1 MTKGLLGGILGDE
14 DEKPEVEAPEALA
27 SAEAFACAVAAKLA
41 GNDPG
46 VARKTEEF
54 LSDQSQLL
62 KVQKKHLED
71 EHALRVAHLRNQLR
85 EENVRRFG
93 LRLRVGFQFFIVLFA
108 SVIGI
113 GLAVMIYDA
122 IHSRSVIV
130 DPFDAPA
137 SLAEKGLTGRVVA
150 AGVLD
155 RLTQLQVATR
165 IAAQKRE
172 ISSAWTN
179 EIAIDVP
186 ETGLSIGQIERILKT
201 RFGHDQHINGDL
213 VKTDSTGFALTV
225 RGVGVLPKTFSDQK
239 GDLDALLSQAAEYV
253 YGESQPGLFVHY
265 LTNDVARYDD
275 AIAFAKSHLA
285 KASVDDQPL
294 LLNYWANALASRGDP
309 QGEAQALPLYK
320 EAVRIKPDYWTGY
333 DNIMFALSELGD
345 EEGVLPVG
353 QQMMKLAGGRP
364 GKADEN
370 DYVIYDEE
378 VYNLQAARASYL
390 ADFAAT
396 GGTISSALAAEVLN
410 LAQLDVQLHEVDTAR
425 LRLTTAVWD
434 PKSHPDVAQAYYVQA
449 LLAEEI
455 GDLSKAAKYW
465 DDYAEMYADPVVA
478 TGIPASMCWAASTYQ
493 KTAQPT
499 KADAALEGP
508 MKAIGIGTYVDCYR
522 FKGDVLELRGD
533 WAGAQE
539 WYAKAVKL
547 GPSIPSGYYSWGVA
561 LAKHGDPNGAAAKFK
576 DANQKGPHWADPLK
590 AWGDV
595 LAKQGKTKEALDKYD
610 EALKYA
616 PAWKQLK
623 ETREAAAKVTR

>member
-1 MTKGLLGGILGDE
+1 MAKGILGGILGDE
-14 DEKPEVEAPEALA
+14 EEKPEVEAPEALA
-27 SAEAFACAVAAKLA
+27 GAEAFASAVAAKLA
-41 GNDPG
+41 GNDPE
-46 VARKTEEF
+46 VARKTVDF
-54 LSDQSQLL
+54 LNEQTQLL
-62 KVQKKHLED
+62 KVQKEHLED
-71 EHALRVAHLRNQLR
+71 EHALRLAHLRHELG
-85 EENVRRFG
+85 EENIRRFG
-93 LRLRVGFQFFIVLFA
+93 LRLRVGVQLFVVLFA
-108 SVIGI
+108 TVIGI
-113 GLAVMIYDA
+113 GVAIMIRDAVT
-122 IHSRSVIV
+122 SRSVIV

-155 RLTQLQVATR
+155 RLIQLQVATR

-186 ETGLSIGQIERILKT
+186 ETGLSLGQIERILKT

-213 VKTDSTGFALTV
+213 VKTDSTGLALTV
-225 RGVGVLPKTFSDQK
+225 RGAGVLPKTFSDQK
-239 GDLDALLSQAAEYV
+239 GDLDALQSQAAEYV

-285 KASVDDQPL
+285 KANVDDQPL
-294 LLNYWANALASRGDP
+294 LLNYWANAISSRGDLH
-309 QGEAQALPLYK
+309 GEAQALPLYK

-333 DNIMFALSELGD
+333 DNIMFALSALGD

-370 DYVIYDEE
+370 DYVTYDEE
-378 VYNLQAARASYL
+378 VYNLRASRAGYL

-396 GGTISSALAAEVLN
+396 GGTSLSAAEVLFI
-410 LAQLDVQLHEVDTAR
+410 AQLDVQLHEVDTAR

-434 PKSHPDVAQAYYVQA
+434 PKSHMDVAQAYYAQA

-478 TGIPASMCWAASTYQ
+478 TGTPTFMCWAAPTYQ
-493 KTAQPT
+493 RTGQPA
-499 KADAALEGP
+499 KADAALEAP
-508 MKAIGIGTYVDCYR
+508 MKAIGIGTYIDCYR

-561 LAKHGDPNGAAAKFK
+561 LAKHGDLDGAAAKFK

-595 LAKQGKTKEALDKYD
+595 LVTQGKIKEALVKYD
-610 EALKYA
+610 DALKYSPNWA
-616 PAWKQLK
+616 ALK
-623 ETREAAAKVTR
+623 EAREAAAKQKS